1 MAWSMSKDETLQ
13 DTLSAINEEKNSL
26 RRFLAGITA
35 TTFGVLVAL
44 HPSLCA
50 SSWSSWFYVSS
61 VIANAFS
68 VIFFI
73 CSLFGRYRMLI
84 HKGMRQQNEAIAE
97 MQGQYPP
104 KEENKYAGR
113 FKFYVIGG
121 LTSYGIAI
129 ICSCVFIVLEVLT
142 SK

>member
-1 MAWSMSKDETLQ
+1 MAWGMSKDETLQ

-44 HPSLCA
+44 HPGFCA

-73 CSLFGRYRMLI
+73 GSLFGRYQMLKHRGI
-84 HKGMRQQNEAIAE
+84 KQQNEAIAE
-97 MQGQYPP
+97 MQGQIPP
-104 KEENKYAGR
+104 EEDNKCAGR
-113 FKFYVIGG
+113 FKFYVIAG

-129 ICSCVFIVLEVLT
+129 ICSCVFIVLEVLA

>member
-1 MAWSMSKDETLQ
+1 MNTDESTQ
-13 DTLSAINEEKNSL
+13 DILNELYKEKHSL

-44 HPSLCA
+44 HPSLCK

-61 VIANAFS
+61 VIANALS

-73 CSLFGRYRMLI
+73 GSLFGRYQMLKHRGI
-84 HKGMRQQNEAIAE
+84 IQQNEAIAE
-97 MQGQYPP
+97 MQGQIPP
-104 KEENKYAGR
+104 EEENKCAGR
-113 FKFYVIGG
+113 FKFYVIAG
-121 LTSYGIAI
+121 LTWYGIAI
-129 ICSCVFIVLEVLT
+129 FCSCVFIVLEVLA